1 MLYWVPRL
9 VVSALAVLVLGMG
22 LFPRTPEDVAYTL
35 LIIIGGL
42 GLLSATLH
50 LFRLSNIEQRFA
62 GGILRWSAPPP
73 SCIRKRAV
81 RRTSV

>member
-35 LIIIGGL
+35 LIIIVGL
-42 GLLSATLH
+42 ACFPPRSTCS
-50 LFRLSNIEQRFA
+50 RLSNIEQRFA

>member
-9 VVSALAVLVLGMG
+9 VVSALAVLVHGMG

-50 LFRLSNIEQRFA
+50 LFPPEQH
-62 GGILRWSAPPP
+62 
-73 SCIRKRAV
+73 
-81 RRTSV
+81 